1 MVLAMRSS
9 VAKWGNSLALRL
21 PKAYAKQL
29 RLKPGSAVDLAL
41 ERDRLVVT
49 KAVPTLRE
57 LAARIT
63 PENRHADTDWGPARG
78 REAW

>member
-1 MVLAMRSS
+1 MRSS

-49 KAVPTLRE
+49 RAVPSLRE
-57 LAARIT
+57 LCARIT
-63 PENRHADTDWGPARG
+63 PENRHDESAWGSRRG